1 MRIGSLRSLALG
13 LSLAALLAACGA
25 DEGGGDGTAQGA
37 AAEPSPT
44 AEASTVQV
52 VDSDL
57 GSILADADG
66 MTLYLFEAD
75 KGSTSTC
82 YDDCAATWPALVAE
96 APTGGD
102 GIDASLL
109 GTTERDDGTTQVTYA
124 GHPLYYYAADDAAG
138 DVTGQGVSDVWFVVG
153 TDGAAVTEK
162 AGGQDRPG
170 Y

>member
-25 DEGGGDGTAQGA
+25 DEGGGDGAAQGS
-37 AAEPSPT
+37 AAEPSPP

-52 VDSDL
+52 VESDF

-75 KGSTSTC
+75 EGSTSSC
-82 YDDCAATWPALVAE
+82 YDDCAAAWPALE
-96 APTGGD
+96 SDSPTGGE
-102 GIDASLL
+102 GVDASLL

-124 GHPLYYYAADDAAG
+124 GHPLYYYAADGSAG
-138 DVTGQGVSDVWFVVG
+138 DVTGQGINDVWFVVG
-153 TDGAAVTEK
+153 PDGAAVTEK
-162 AGGQDRPG
+162 AQGQDRPG

>member
-1 MRIGSLRSLALG
+1 MRIGAMRSLALG
-13 LSLAALLAACGA
+13 LSFAALLAACGS
-25 DEGGGDGTAQGA
+25 DEEGGGGTAQGSP
-37 AAEPSPT
+37 AAESP
-44 AEASTVQV
+44 AVESSTVQV

-66 MTLYLFEAD
+66 MTLYLFKAD
-75 KGSTSTC
+75 EGSTSTC
-82 YDDCAATWPALVAE
+82 YDDCAAAWPPLEAD

-102 GIDASLL
+102 GIDAGLL

-124 GHPLYYYAADDAAG
+124 GHPLYYYAADEAAG
-138 DVTGQGVSDVWFVVG
+138 EVTGQGVSDVWFVVG

-162 AGGQDRPG
+162 AQGQDRPG